1 MTPITPNNALA
12 GIEMVQAAAI
22 MLSRVALIA
31 ISTKLQSPI
40 TADCSS
46 SPEKGGL
53 FLEYFVAD
61 GVIASRSLTP
71 AGPTPLGLIFPMFSL
86 GVSTPLSPAIVSH
99 YCSLYHGTCRVLCGL
114 FNVFGDAPF
123 ILIAGGVKSP

>member
-1 MTPITPNNALA
+1 MQPLGGPGSVWVRREAGSNARIKPLEVIATSMTPITPNNAQA

-31 ISTKLQSPI
+31 INTELQSPI

-61 GVIASRSLTP
+61 GVIACRSLTP
-71 AGPTPLGLIFPMFSL
+71 AEPPPLGLMFPMLSL
-86 GVSTPLSPAIVSH
+86 GVSVPISPA
-99 YCSLYHGTCRVLCGL
+99 
-114 FNVFGDAPF
+114 N
-123 ILIAGGVKSP
+123 